1 MPTESSPTFF
11 ACAICPPSSARP
23 ASITCANGCGRHV
36 CVEHARAVNPAMHGP
51 MVCLECWERT
61 YMSGRQEL
69 LARPA
74 SPMEDVPA
82 WLRGMAESGHLPAP
96 RTRRFGRM
104 IMLLMVLALLVV
116 SVIMFAVINL
126 AR

>member
-1 MPTESSPTFF
+1 MPSEPSPNFF
-11 ACAICPPSSARP
+11 ACAICPPSSTRP

-36 CVEHARAVNPAMHGP
+36 CVEHARAVNPALHGP

-74 SPMEDVPA
+74 SPTDDIPA
-82 WLRGMAESGHLPAP
+82 WMRGMAESGQIPAP
-96 RTRRFGRM
+96 RTRRFGRVIIYLM
-104 IMLLMVLALLVV
+104 LVGLLLAALIMYTVL
-116 SVIMFAVINL
+116 NL